1 MLDGFHKVYNAH
13 AFNRLSKP
21 VEFPDAQ
28 LGVGEGESLAPV
40 NNAVKYPHKLKSVTQ
55 PELAHQ
61 SYELAQIDGFSDPL
75 SVEDFPKEIFYGD
88 SLSPVGGV

>member
-1 MLDGFHKVYNAH
+1 MLDGFHKTYNAH
-13 AFNRLSKP
+13 AFNHLIKS

-40 NNAVKYPHKLKSVTQ
+40 LDAVKYPYIQPKLIQ
-55 PELAHQ
+55 PELATQ
-61 SYELAQIDGFSDPL
+61 SYELTQIDGFSEPL
-75 SVEDFPKEIFYGD
+75 SQKDFVNESFYGD